1 MLYRHH
7 SAQRKIIITPH
18 GHERRHCLIRLDS
31 TATSLALLDIVVV
44 VVVLLLLGE
53 LMMGPIMI
61 FVSYDNCMFYI
72 TQTMINFAIARV
84 LGAGD
89 HDYYESIT
97 IGIVRVRR

>member
-1 MLYRHH
+1 
-7 SAQRKIIITPH
+7 
-18 GHERRHCLIRLDS
+18 
-31 TATSLALLDIVVV
+31 
-44 VVVLLLLGE
+44 
-53 LMMGPIMI
+53 MMGNILI

-97 IGIVRVRR
+97 IGIVRRRGSEGSHAE